1 MAPELPKQHLAS
13 YRDPS
18 GFVFT
23 YKGEVYR
30 QVNQVFQNHFERFT
44 RSGLY
49 TELVEEGLLLPHQ
62 QLAENLTGQ
71 ENWYTTL
78 KPEQLEFTSY
88 PYEWCFDQLKEAAL
102 LTLQLA
108 QKGIAR
114 NMILKDATPFNIQWH
129 KGRLVFIDSLSFEAY
144 DEEKPWM
151 AYRQFCETFLAPLAL
166 MHYHQEPLQPLFY
179 AYPDG
184 IPLSVASRLLP
195 WKSRWSLHLYLHIHL
210 QSKMARSKRAATER
224 PVGFSR
230 QKLLNLLRSL
240 HGLVESFSLKQKG
253 VWSDY
258 YEEAEQRSGYLP
270 HKKEIIS
277 RWVDKLTGVF
287 TAVDLGANDGTF
299 SAILSSK
306 SIRTIS
312 VDGDHFAVSKLYHSI
327 KGNNDNIYPLLI
339 DLSNPS
345 PAIGFANEERAAFT
359 ERASSDLAVA
369 LAFIHHLAIEKN
381 IPFQRIAQW
390 CRELGRVL
398 IIEFVPITD
407 EKVRLMLQRKQ
418 HTFDWYTKTNFE
430 EAFSPYFEILESV
443 KIDSSERILYM
454 MKAI

>member
-1 MAPELPKQHLAS
+1 
-13 YRDPS
+13 
-18 GFVFT
+18 
-23 YKGEVYR
+23 
-30 QVNQVFQNHFERFT
+30 
-44 RSGLY
+44 
-49 TELVEEGLLLPHQ
+49 
-62 QLAENLTGQ
+62 
-71 ENWYTTL
+71 NWYTTL

-114 NMILKDATPFNIQWH
+114 NMILKDATPFNIQLH

-144 DEEKPWM
+144 DDQKPWV

-166 MHYHQEPLQPLFY
+166 MHYHQEPLQPLLY

-184 IPLSVASRLLP
+184 IPLNIASSLLP
-195 WKSRWSLHLYLHIHL
+195 WKSRLNLHVYLHIHL

-224 PVGFSR
+224 PVVFSR

-240 HGLVESFSLKQKG
+240 QGLVASFSFKHKG

-270 HKKEIIS
+270 HKKEIITQ
-277 RWVDKLTGVF
+277 WVDKLTGVS

-306 SIRTIS
+306 GIRTIS
-312 VDGDHFAVSKLYHSI
+312 VDGDHFAISKLYHSVR
-327 KGNNDNIYPLLI
+327 GSNNNIHPLLI
-339 DLSNPS
+339 DLANPS
-345 PAIGFANEERAAFT
+345 PSIGFANEERAAFT
-359 ERASSDLAVA
+359 ERASSDLVVA
-369 LAFIHHLAIEKN
+369 LAFIHHLAIGKN
-381 IPFQRIAQW
+381 IPLPRIAQW
-390 CRELGRVL
+390 CRKLGRVL
-398 IIEFVPITD
+398 IIEFVPLTD
-407 EKVRLMLQRKQ
+407 EKVQLMLQRKQ
-418 HTFDWYTKTNFE
+418 HTFGWYTKANFE
-430 EAFSPYFEILESV
+430 EAFRPYFNILETV
-443 KIDSSERILYM
+443 KIDSSERILYL